1 MDTIIYFYQKRSLEE
16 PLVEPIGQGSYL
28 LVKVAMDVGEGRW
41 FQVKLPVYGQQA
53 EASGKAVPGKEIL
66 SRKGNR
72 DLAGGERKGFWPRWI
87 SVLGQGRDRRKQE
100 RRRRLWQ
107 EAFRQASGQVEAGVA
122 KLVRQIGEFVED
134 WQECR
139 CLYDGAVGK
148 WLVPRQDLE
157 EGKEKAG
164 RMDGAED
171 RPDPGTGTAGKAGT
185 GHLPEGDSVKY
196 LLPRLWQKH
205 WDIPEFT
212 DFFGIR
218 WVEPLL
224 SAARLPHF
232 MILGNAPCVP
242 EVILACADRMRSL
255 RWVLRKEDVTQ
266 QIQDF
271 LEDFYL
277 DYGLAVILQ
286 PLEGSRGDPGY
297 DYKSQAPVCVLDFS
311 GGERFLTGAVCRGSI
326 WLDMA
331 SQEKKERRFLGRDSG
346 VTYHSL
352 RTFWREARRRMPDW
366 AAILKAQGCRPE
378 GELLPQWLR
387 EEGR

>member
-66 SRKGNR
+66 SGKGNR
-72 DLAGGERKGFWPRWI
+72 DLAGGDRKGFWPGWI
-87 SVLGQGRDRRKQE
+87 SVLGQGQDRRKQE

-134 WQECR
+134 WKECR

-157 EGKEKAG
+157 
-164 RMDGAED
+164 
-171 RPDPGTGTAGKAGT
+171 
-185 GHLPEGDSVKY
+185 EGDSVKY

-232 MILGNAPCVP
+232 IILGNAPCVP

-255 RWVLRKEDVTQ
+255 RWVLREEDMTQ

-297 DYKSQAPVCVLDFS
+297 DYKSQVPVCVLDFS
-311 GGERFLTGAVCRGSI
+311 GEERFLTGAVCRGSI

-331 SQEKKERRFLGRDSG
+331 SQEKKERRLLGRDSG
-346 VTYHSL
+346 ITYHSL
-352 RTFWREARRRMPDW
+352 RIYWREARRRMPDW
-366 AAILKAQGCRPE
+366 AAILKAQSRRPE